1 MFPTTVVDKV
11 ASFAPVPRLASTQLA
26 GPSLLV
32 VVVVRAR
39 LVVMATP
46 AGTVRECLATAVLFV
61 MAPVFAL
68 MLHAAVADKQAPAAL
83 PRGRISTPIAHFFQA
98 VHVHV

>member
-1 MFPTTVVDKV
+1 MFPATVVDKV
-11 ASFAPVPRLASTQLA
+11 TSFASVPRLASTQLA

-32 VVVVRAR
+32 VVVVPAS
-39 LVVMATP
+39 LVVTATP
-46 AGTVRECLATAVLFV
+46 AGTVREFLAAAVLFV

-68 MLHAAVADKQAPAAL
+68 VLHAAVADKQAPAAL
-83 PRGRISTPIAHFFQA
+83 PRGRISTPVAHFFQA